1 MVPRALF
8 AIALCWLFTV
18 TGATPAAAQVTVTI
32 LNPAT
37 DLPEADPVAIAVNVV
52 SGPAVT
58 SVEAKVGAKT
68 ATLNLFQGNYF
79 GYLDMSGLPR
89 GPHQLVVTATNASMQ
104 TGQATRTF
112 TLDRLPVINVTSP
125 VEYALGRPEVRAAAT
140 CTDDG
145 GPCTSLT
152 VGILGGPP
160 LAAGTTSLD
169 TLIRP
174 FDGLSKIEFVATD
187 ASGRTTKVQRNVVIH
202 SSTRLL
208 PEQTFAGSRILDI
221 QTDRALMFDDTVSPA
236 VVRIVNRT
244 TNASEVIWTAG
255 APYFYVMRGSL
266 TPSGALLLIS
276 PAGPLNDLYEWRGGT
291 LTLLGQVSIGDTYR
305 VKGQWAIYSPSNA
318 GEFPLTL
325 RDLTTG
331 TNTIVDT
338 NAGKVRNDV
347 TADGRVFYWDV
358 APIEIFKYEPGP
370 PPVTT
375 QLTTGAPLES
385 RYPLTDGVNVVFT
398 RLPVPPEFR
407 PTIIL
412 RKGDGTEIVLG
423 QGSAVYDGDEYR
435 IANGWVAFLRNSGPS
450 GSEVWRRAPDGTE
463 QKLTTSN
470 NARGIKAINDIGEVI
485 FDTAAFPAFFR
496 RYLART
502 DGSVVDLG
510 DGMGEPFWVD
520 NAWHIA
526 AGPQLLAVDATVPER
541 SILSEGATG
550 TFFTTDVAILNPHD
564 KDVPV
569 TIHYLRENAP
579 ELQETRTLPAL
590 SRTTIHEN
598 GITGLEGTS
607 VSTVV
612 ESPAG
617 SRVVAERLMSWDSTG
632 YGGHLGQS
640 VDQPRVR
647 WYFAEGAQGFFQT
660 FFLLANSGAGEATV
674 KFTFLIEQG
683 TPVTYT
689 VDVAPGARKT
699 VYAGDV
705 AALINR
711 SFATVVESDVPIVA
725 ERAMYF
731 GDSPLWLGG
740 HGSVGI
746 PEPGYRWYHAEG
758 ATGSLFDT
766 FILIANPHPVDV
778 TAHITYTTDKGVVIH
793 RSKVIPASGRLTI
806 NIEDEAPELA
816 NVAVST
822 LIEPVAYPLVSERT
836 MYWGTT
842 GTGWREAHNSFGVTE
857 QGTRWGLAEGRSGG
871 PRGYQTYVLVSNPSG
886 GSTDLRVTY
895 VKEGGGSVVR
905 FYTVQA
911 SQRLNIPTADIPELA
926 NSNFSTIVESLGPA
940 ITVEGS
946 IYWNANGVIWEGG
959 GNTMGTR
966 LR

>member
-1 MVPRALF
+1 MLSRAAF
-8 AIALCWLFTV
+8 AIAIGWLLTV
-18 TGATPAAAQVTVTI
+18 AGVTPAAAQVTVTI
-32 LNPAT
+32 LNPSA
-37 DLPEADPVAIAVNVV
+37 DLPEADPIAIAVSVT
-52 SGPAVT
+52 SGPAIT
-58 SVEAKVGAKT
+58 SVEAKVGTKT
-68 ATLNLFQGNYF
+68 TALSLNQGNYF
-79 GYLDMSGLPR
+79 GYLDMTGLPR

-104 TGQATRTF
+104 TGEATRTF

-125 VEYALGRPEVRAAAT
+125 VEYAIGRPEVRATAS

-145 GPCTSLT
+145 GACTSLI
-152 VGILGGPP
+152 VRILNGPP

-174 FDGLSKIEFVATD
+174 FDGLSQIEFVATD
-187 ASGRTTKVQRNVVIH
+187 ASNRTTKVTRNVVIH
-202 SSTRLL
+202 SNTRLQ
-208 PEQTFAGSRILDI
+208 PEQTFTGSRILDI
-221 QTDRALMFDDTVSPA
+221 QTDRALVYDDTVSPA
-236 VVRIVNRT
+236 VIRIVNRT
-244 TNASEVIWTAG
+244 TSASEVIWTA
-255 APYFYVMRGSL
+255 ASSTTYVARGSL
-266 TPSGALLLIS
+266 TPSGALILLS
-276 PAGPLNDLYEWRGGT
+276 DFGPLNTLHEWRGGT
-291 LTLLGQVSIGDTYR
+291 LTLLGQVSQGEPYR

-358 APIEIFKYEPGP
+358 APVEIFKYEQGP

-375 QLTTGAPLES
+375 PLTSGAPLES

-398 RLPVPPEFR
+398 RLPVPPDFM
-407 PTIIL
+407 PTTIL
-412 RKGDGTEIVLG
+412 RTGDGTEIVLG
-423 QGSAVYDGDEYR
+423 PQYSVYVGEEYR
-435 IANGWVAFLRNSGPS
+435 IANGWVAFMRVAGP
-450 GSEVWRRAPDGTE
+450 GGAADVWRRAPDGTE
-463 QKLTTSN
+463 QKLTTIS
-470 NARGIKAINDIGEVI
+470 NARGIKAINDAGEVI

-502 DGSVVDLG
+502 DGTVVDLG

-526 AGPQLLAVDATVPER
+526 AGPQLFAVDATVPER

-550 TFFTTDVAILNPHD
+550 TFFTTDVSILNPHD
-564 KDVPV
+564 RDVPV
-569 TIHYLRENAP
+569 TIRYLRENAP
-579 ELQETRTLPAL
+579 ELQETRTLSPL

-612 ESPAG
+612 EAAAG
-617 SRVVAERLMSWDSTG
+617 SPVVAERLMTWDSTA
-632 YGGHLGQS
+632 YGGHLGQA
-640 VDQPRVR
+640 VDRPRVR
-647 WYFAEGAQGFFQT
+647 WYFAEGAQGFFHT
-660 FFLLANSGAGEATV
+660 FFLLANNSAGEASV

-683 TPVTYT
+683 TPVTQT
-689 VDVAPGARKT
+689 VKVAAGARKT
-699 VYAGDV
+699 VYSGDV
-705 AALINR
+705 GDLINR
-711 SFATVVESDVPIVA
+711 SFATVVESDVAIVA

-740 HGSVGI
+740 HGSAGV

-766 FILIANPHPVDV
+766 FILLANPHPVDV
-778 TAHITYTTDKGVVIH
+778 TVHITYTTDKGVIVH
-793 RSKVIPASGRLTI
+793 RSKIIPASSRLTI

-816 NVAVST
+816 NTAVST
-822 LIEPVAYPLVSERT
+822 LIEPVAYPVVSERA

-842 GTGWREAHNSFGVTE
+842 GNGWREAHNSFGVTE
-857 QGTRWGLAEGRSGG
+857 QGTKWGLAEGRSGG

-886 GSTDLRVTY
+886 GNADLRVTY
-895 VKEGGGSVVR
+895 VKESGGSVVR
-905 FYTVQA
+905 NYTVLA

-926 NSNFSTIVESLGPA
+926 DSNFSTIVESLGGA
-940 ITVEGS
+940 
-946 IYWNANGVIWEGG
+946 IYWNANGVVWEGG
-959 GNTMGTR
+959 GNTMATR